1 MDDMN
6 AFKQE
11 MSDVEPLKT
20 EARVKLDKRK
30 DQTASQAQRREAASA
45 PTVRDNNHLSTDF
58 VEMVKP
64 YDVLSL
70 KKNGVQEGV
79 FRKFRLG
86 KYDLEARLDLHRKT
100 VEHARKD
107 VFRFIEDCMRY
118 DLRTVI
124 IVHGKGEREAT
135 PALLKSW
142 VNKWLPEIDEVLA
155 FHSAQQQHGGSG
167 AVYVMLKKSE
177 RKKQETR
184 EKHGIK
190 PGF

>member
-6 AFKQE
+6 AFQQA
-11 MSDVEPLKT
+11 MSDVKPLT
-20 EARVKLDKRK
+20 ADARVNLDKRK
-30 DQTASQAQRREAASA
+30 DSTSSQAQRRQAASA
-45 PTVRDNNHLSTDF
+45 PITRDTNHLSTDY

-64 YDVLSL
+64 YDVLAY
-70 KKNGVQEGV
+70 KKDGVQEGV
-79 FRKFRLG
+79 YRKFRLG

-107 VFRFIEDCMRY
+107 VFRFIEDCMKY

-124 IVHGKGEREAT
+124 IVHGKGEKEAT

-155 FHSAQQQHGGSG
+155 YHSAQQQHGGSG

-184 EKHGIK
+184 EKHGLK